1 MGRLLFSGRERI
13 VRVAPLIFLYGPPGS
28 GKSTVGRYLAEAL
41 ALDFFDLDTVVEN
54 KAGSEIPAIFTAEGE
69 SGFRARESEAL
80 KTVLANGS
88 GVVALGGGTL
98 LDTENQDLVR
108 EAGSVLCLDGP
119 AETLMV
125 RLSESNEVRPLLEG
139 DRDVQLKSL
148 LEERAEHYASFP
160 LRLDTHG
167 LTPAQTAFAA
177 QVKLGKFR
185 IRGMGSDYDVVVDE
199 GGLSQVGAWMADHDL
214 RGTVALVTDETVGAL
229 YAAQVSAAVRSSGM
243 QIHSYQIPPGEDQK
257 TLSTAADLWDF
268 FARSRMER
276 SSVVLALGGGVV
288 GDLAGFAAAN
298 FMRGI
303 AWIYLP
309 TTLLAM
315 VDASVGGKTGVN
327 LPRGKNL
334 VGAFHAPRA
343 VRMDI
348 ATLKTLPE
356 IEIANGLAEVVKHG
370 IIADPALFDLCER
383 GIQVIWQEMDTL
395 ISRAVAVKLRVIQ
408 EDPYEAGLRETL
420 NLGHT
425 IGHAVE
431 QASNYR
437 IRHGAAVAIG
447 MVVEARL
454 SRTLGIAADNLEER
468 LSAVLSG
475 VGLPVDIPD
484 LINRSDLIEAMMMDK
499 KRAGDKLRFSLP
511 VKVGEV
517 RTGIEVAPEDVQ
529 RVLG

>member
-1 MGRLLFSGRERI
+1 M
-13 VRVAPLIFLYGPPGS
+13 APLIFLYGPPGS

-41 ALDFFDLDTVVEN
+41 ALDFFDIDTVVED

-98 LDTENQDLVR
+98 LDTENRDLVR

-139 DRDVQLKSL
+139 DRDVRLKSL

-214 RGTVALVTDETVGAL
+214 RGTVALLTDETVGAL
-229 YAAQVSAAVRSSGM
+229 YADHVSAAVRSSGM
-243 QIHSYQIPPGEDQK
+243 QVHSYQIPPGEDQK

-348 ATLKTLPE
+348 ATLKTLPD
-356 IEIANGLAEVVKHG
+356 IEISNGLAEVVKYG
-370 IIADPALFDLCER
+370 IIADPALFDLCGR
-383 GIQVIWQEMDTL
+383 GLQVIWQEIDTL
-395 ISRAVAVKLRVIQ
+395 ISRALAVKLRVIQ

-431 QASNYR
+431 QASSYK
-437 IRHGAAVAIG
+437 IRHGEAVAIG
-447 MVVEARL
+447 MVVEAHL
-454 SRTLGIAADNLEER
+454 SQTLGIASDNLEQQFA
-468 LSAVLSG
+468 AVLSG
-475 VGLPVDIPD
+475 IGLPVDIPD
-484 LINRSDLIEAMMMDK
+484 FINRSDLVEVMMMDK
-499 KRAGDKLRFSLP
+499 KRVGDKLRFSLP

-517 RTGIEVAPEDVQ
+517 RTGIEVAPEDVL

>member
-1 MGRLLFSGRERI
+1 
-13 VRVAPLIFLYGPPGS
+13 
-28 GKSTVGRYLAEAL
+28 
-41 ALDFFDLDTVVEN
+41 
-54 KAGSEIPAIFTAEGE
+54 
-69 SGFRARESEAL
+69 
-80 KTVLANGS
+80 
-88 GVVALGGGTL
+88 
-98 LDTENQDLVR
+98 
-108 EAGSVLCLDGP
+108 
-119 AETLMV
+119 
-125 RLSESNEVRPLLEG
+125 
-139 DRDVQLKSL
+139 
-148 LEERAEHYASFP
+148 
-160 LRLDTHG
+160 
-167 LTPAQTAFAA
+167 
-177 QVKLGKFR
+177 
-185 IRGMGSDYDVVVDE
+185 
-199 GGLSQVGAWMADHDL
+199 MADHDF
-214 RGTVALVTDETVGAL
+214 RGTAALVTDETVGAL

-243 QIHSYQIPPGEDQK
+243 QVHPYQIPPGEDQK
-257 TLSTAADLWDF
+257 TLSTAADIWDF

-327 LPRGKNL
+327 LPHGKNL

-348 ATLKTLPE
+348 ATLKTLPD
-356 IEIANGLAEVVKHG
+356 IEISNGLAEVVKHG
-370 IIADPALFDLCER
+370 VIGDPALFDLCAR
-383 GIQVIWQEMDTL
+383 GLQAIWQEMNTL
-395 ISRAVAVKLRVIQ
+395 ISRVVAVKLRVIQ

-431 QASNYR
+431 QVSKYR
-437 IRHGAAVAIG
+437 IRHGEAVAIG
-447 MVVEARL
+447 MVAEARL
-454 SRTLGIAADNLEER
+454 SRILGIAEDGLEER
-468 LSAVLSG
+468 FSAVLSG

-484 LINRSDLIEAMMMDK
+484 FINRSDLVEVMMMDK

-517 RTGIEVAPEDVQ
+517 RTGIEVAPAEVL
-529 RVLG
+529 RVLE

>member
-1 MGRLLFSGRERI
+1 MFSGRKKI
-13 VRVAPLIFLYGPPGS
+13 VKVAPLIFLYGPPGS
-28 GKSTVGRYLAEAL
+28 GKSSVGRFLAEAL
-41 ALDFFDLDTVVEN
+41 ALDFFDLDTVVEE
-54 KAGSEIPAIFTAEGE
+54 KAGSEIPAIFAAEGE

-80 KTVLANGS
+80 KTVLANGA

-98 LDTENQDLVR
+98 LDAENRDLVA

-119 AETLMV
+119 AETLLF
-125 RLSESNEVRPLLEG
+125 RLSDSNEVRPLLEG
-139 DRDVQLKSL
+139 DRDDKLKSL

-160 LRLDTHG
+160 LKLDTHE
-167 LTPAQTAFAA
+167 LTPAQTALAA
-177 QVKLGKFR
+177 QVKLGRFR

-199 GGLSQVGAWMADHDL
+199 GGLSQVGAWMADHDF

-243 QIHSYQIPPGEDQK
+243 QVNPYQIPPGEDQK
-257 TLSTAADLWDF
+257 TLSTAADIWDF

-276 SSVVLALGGGVV
+276 NSVVLALGGGVV

-303 AWIYLP
+303 AWICLP

-343 VRMDI
+343 VCMDI
-348 ATLKTLPE
+348 ATLKTLPD
-356 IEIANGLAEVVKHG
+356 IEISNGLAEVVKHG
-370 IIADPALFDLCER
+370 IIADPALFDLCGR
-383 GIQVIWQEMDTL
+383 GLQAIWQEMGTL

-431 QASNYR
+431 QASMYR
-437 IRHGAAVAIG
+437 IRHGEAVAIG

-454 SRTLGIAADNLEER
+454 SRILGIADDNLEKR
-468 LSAVLSG
+468 ISAVLSG
-475 VGLPVDIPD
+475 IGLPVDIPD

-517 RTGIEVAPEDVQ
+517 RTGIEVAPEDVL

>member
-1 MGRLLFSGRERI
+1 M
-13 VRVAPLIFLYGPPGS
+13 APLIFLYGPPGS

-431 QASNYR
+431 QASRYR
-437 IRHGAAVAIG
+437 IRHGEAVAIG

-454 SRTLGIAADNLEER
+454 SRILGIADDNLEKR
-468 LSAVLSG
+468 ISAVLSG

-484 LINRSDLIEAMMMDK
+484 LINRSDLVEAMMMDK
-499 KRAGDKLRFSLP
+499 KRAGEKLRFSLP

-517 RTGIEVAPEDVQ
+517 RTGIEVAPEDVL